1 MKKKI
6 LSFLL
11 IGILVIGL
19 TACGKNK
26 VENSVNES
34 KDKISKEGKKDSY
47 EWQVGPYT
55 LETKTDIMKYI
66 DGDNCNLNELAM
78 SLGWDPYSYHLS
90 EDGRVDNPDNYRIN
104 PKAKTPVYYLKK
116 GLFIRFDFNDNT
128 NFLSSYIKGERRLYS
143 LEAAD
148 SFTIPKYHINE
159 SDKNR
164 ISMETIVVFTYA
176 MENTN
181 PDLQNNPF
189 EGFLKE
195 TSKESLTY
203 RYDEK

>member
-11 IGILVIGL
+11 IGVLVIGL
-19 TACGKNK
+19 TACGNNK
-26 VENSVNES
+26 VDNNVDDS
-34 KDKISKEGKKDSY
+34 KDKISEEEKNSGPY
-47 EWQVGPYT
+47 TWQVGPYT

-66 DGDNCNLNELAM
+66 DGNNCNLNDLAM
-78 SLGWDPYSYHLS
+78 SLGWDPYVLNIKSNDYQLS
-90 EDGRVDNPDNYRIN
+90 S
-104 PKAKTPVYYLKK
+104 KAKTPAYYLNKD
-116 GLFIRFDFNDNT
+116 LFIRFDFNDNT
-128 NFLSSYIKGERRLYS
+128 NFLSSYIKGDRRLYS

-148 SFTIPKYHINE
+148 SFTVPKYYING
-159 SDKNR
+159 SDRNR
-164 ISMETIVVFTYA
+164 ISMETLVVFTYA

-181 PDLQNNPF
+181 PDLKNNPF
-189 EGFLKE
+189 EGLLKV

>member
-11 IGILVIGL
+11 IGVLVIGL
-19 TACGKNK
+19 TACGNNK
-26 VENSVNES
+26 VDNNVDDS
-34 KDKISKEGKKDSY
+34 KDKISEEEKNSGPY
-47 EWQVGPYT
+47 TWQVGPYT

-66 DGDNCNLNELAM
+66 DGNNCNLNDLAM
-78 SLGWDPYSYHLS
+78 SLGWDPYVLNIKSNDYQLS
-90 EDGRVDNPDNYRIN
+90 S
-104 PKAKTPVYYLKK
+104 KAKTPAYYLNKD
-116 GLFIRFDFNDNT
+116 LFIRFDFNDNT
-128 NFLSSYIKGERRLYS
+128 NFLSSYIKGDRRLYS
-143 LEAAD
+143 LEASD
-148 SFTIPKYHINE
+148 SFTVPKYYING

-164 ISMETIVVFTYA
+164 ISMETLVVFTYA

-181 PDLQNNPF
+181 PDLKNNPF
-189 EGFLKE
+189 EGLFKV

>member
-11 IGILVIGL
+11 IGVLVIGL
-19 TACGKNK
+19 TACENNK
-26 VENSVNES
+26 VDNNVDDS
-34 KDKISKEGKKDSY
+34 KDKISKEEKNSGPY
-47 EWQVGPYT
+47 TWQVGPYT

-66 DGDNCNLNELAM
+66 DGNNCNLNDLAM
-78 SLGWDPYSYHLS
+78 SLGWDPYVLNIKSNDYQLS
-90 EDGRVDNPDNYRIN
+90 S
-104 PKAKTPVYYLKK
+104 KAKTPAYYLNKD
-116 GLFIRFDFNDNT
+116 LFIRFDFNDNT
-128 NFLSSYIKGERRLYS
+128 NFLSSYIKGDRRLYS

-148 SFTIPKYHINE
+148 SFTVPKYYING
-159 SDKNR
+159 SDRNR
-164 ISMETIVVFTYA
+164 ISMETLVVFTYA

-181 PDLQNNPF
+181 PDLKNNPF
-189 EGFLKE
+189 EGLFKV

>member
-11 IGILVIGL
+11 IGVLVIGL
-19 TACGKNK
+19 TACGNNK
-26 VENSVNES
+26 VDNNIDDS
-34 KDKISKEGKKDSY
+34 KDKISEEEKNSGPY
-47 EWQVGPYT
+47 TWQVGPYT

-66 DGDNCNLNELAM
+66 DGNNCNLNDLAM
-78 SLGWDPYSYHLS
+78 SLGWNPYVLNIKSNDYQLS
-90 EDGRVDNPDNYRIN
+90 S
-104 PKAKTPVYYLKK
+104 KAKTPAYYLNKD
-116 GLFIRFDFNDNT
+116 LFIRFDFNDNT
-128 NFLSSYIKGERRLYS
+128 NFLSSYIKGDRRLYS
-143 LEAAD
+143 LEASD
-148 SFTIPKYHINE
+148 SFTVPKYYING

-164 ISMETIVVFTYA
+164 ISMETLVVFTYA

-181 PDLQNNPF
+181 PDLKNNPF
-189 EGFLKE
+189 EGLFKV

>member
-11 IGILVIGL
+11 IGVLVIGL
-19 TACGKNK
+19 TACGNNK
-26 VENSVNES
+26 VDNNVDDS
-34 KDKISKEGKKDSY
+34 KDKIY
-47 EWQVGPYT
+47 EEEKNSGPYTWQVGPYT

-66 DGDNCNLNELAM
+66 DGNNCNLNDLAM
-78 SLGWDPYSYHLS
+78 SLGWDPYVLNIKSNDYQLS
-90 EDGRVDNPDNYRIN
+90 S
-104 PKAKTPVYYLKK
+104 KAKTPAYYLNKD
-116 GLFIRFDFNDNT
+116 LFIRFDFNDNT
-128 NFLSSYIKGERRLYS
+128 NFLSSYIKGDRRLYS
-143 LEAAD
+143 LEASD
-148 SFTIPKYHINE
+148 SFTVPKYYING

-164 ISMETIVVFTYA
+164 ISMETLVVFTYA

-181 PDLQNNPF
+181 PDLKNNPF
-189 EGFLKE
+189 EGLFKV

>member
-11 IGILVIGL
+11 IGVLVIGL
-19 TACGKNK
+19 TACGNNK
-26 VENSVNES
+26 VDNNLDDS
-34 KDKISKEGKKDSY
+34 KDKISEEEKNSGPY
-47 EWQVGPYT
+47 TWQVGPYT

-66 DGDNCNLNELAM
+66 DGNNCNLNDLAM
-78 SLGWDPYSYHLS
+78 SLGWDPYVLNIKSNDYQLS
-90 EDGRVDNPDNYRIN
+90 S
-104 PKAKTPVYYLKK
+104 KAKTPAYYLNKD
-116 GLFIRFDFNDNT
+116 LFIRFDFNDNT
-128 NFLSSYIKGERRLYS
+128 NFLSSYIKGDKRLYS
-143 LEAAD
+143 LEASD
-148 SFTIPKYHINE
+148 SFTVPKYYING

-164 ISMETIVVFTYA
+164 ISMETLVVFTYA

-181 PDLQNNPF
+181 PDLKNNPF
-189 EGFLKE
+189 EGLLKV

>member
-11 IGILVIGL
+11 IGVLVIGL
-19 TACGKNK
+19 TACGNNK
-26 VENSVNES
+26 IDNNVDDS
-34 KDKISKEGKKDSY
+34 KDKISEKEKNIGPY
-47 EWQVGPYT
+47 TWQVGPYT

-66 DGDNCNLNELAM
+66 DGNNCNLNDLAM
-78 SLGWDPYSYHLS
+78 SLGWDPYVLNIKSNDYQLS
-90 EDGRVDNPDNYRIN
+90 S
-104 PKAKTPVYYLKK
+104 KAKSPAYYLNKD
-116 GLFIRFDFNDNT
+116 LFIRFDFNDNT
-128 NFLSSYIKGERRLYS
+128 NFLSSYIKGDRRLYS
-143 LEAAD
+143 LEASD
-148 SFTIPKYHINE
+148 SFTVPKYYING

-164 ISMETIVVFTYA
+164 ISMETLVVFTYA

-181 PDLQNNPF
+181 PDLKNNPF
-189 EGFLKE
+189 EGLFKV

>member
-34 KDKISKEGKKDSY
+34 KDKISEEEKKDSY

-78 SLGWDPYSYHLS
+78 SLGWNPYSYHLS

-104 PKAKTPVYYLKK
+104 SKAKTPAYFLNNNI
-116 GLFIRFDFNDNT
+116 FIRADFNDNT
-128 NFLSSYIKGERRLYS
+128 NYFSVYIKGERELYS
-143 LEAAD
+143 LTAAD
-148 SFTIPKYHINE
+148 SFTNPKYTVNG
-159 SDKNR
+159 SDKIR
-164 ISMETIVVFTYA
+164 ISMESLVVFTYA
-176 MENTN
+176 IENTN
-181 PDLQNNPF
+181 PELQNDPF
-189 EGFLKE
+189 DGVLKSSSAK
-195 TSKESLTY
+195 TKDY
-203 RYDEK
+203 RYDKQ